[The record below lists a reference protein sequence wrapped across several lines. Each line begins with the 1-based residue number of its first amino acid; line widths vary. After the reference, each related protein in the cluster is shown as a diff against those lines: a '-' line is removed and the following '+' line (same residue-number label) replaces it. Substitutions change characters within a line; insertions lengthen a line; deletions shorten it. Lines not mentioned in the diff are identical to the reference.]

1 MAVIIRK
8 MLGIGKLP
16 ADLRAEVETENLIH
30 LAEFAPVTFRFTGSV
45 PGKVAAK
52 GNIRSYVGAL
62 AITSQRVVGTLSTV
76 PRLAGR
82 AIDLRWDAPDEGPV
96 HGEFSAAGLRLDV
109 DISEV
114 DPAFSGRVTLTYKTA
129 LPEAVLTTIPG
140 RTLSYTVPREWVLR
154 AVGVPVAKSPA

>member
-1 MAVIIRK
+1 MAVLLRK

-16 ADLRAEVETENLIH
+16 ADVRAEIQAENVVH
-30 LAEFAPVTFRFTGSV
+30 LAEFVPVTFRFTGSV
-45 PGKVAAK
+45 PGKVSK

-82 AIDLRWDAPDEGPV
+82 ALDVRWDEPDQGPV
-96 HGEFSAAGLRLDV
+96 HAEFSAEGLSLDV

-114 DPAFSGRVTLTYKTA
+114 DAKFSGRLTLTYKTA
-129 LPEAVLTTIPG
+129 IPEAVLTTIP
-140 RTLSYTVPREWVLR
+140 RRALSFHVPREWVLR
-154 AVGVPVAKSPA
+154 ALGVPVAKSAR